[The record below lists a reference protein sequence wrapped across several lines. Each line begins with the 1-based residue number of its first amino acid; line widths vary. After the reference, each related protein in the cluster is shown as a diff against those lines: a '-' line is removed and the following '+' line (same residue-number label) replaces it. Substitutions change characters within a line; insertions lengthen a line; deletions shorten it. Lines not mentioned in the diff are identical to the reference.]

1 VGVTGLI
8 WLFFSYGYVLYF
20 AAGLIGEGSEL
31 LLLVPSM
38 AGLVGGV
45 VLPLLGAV
53 PDGAIVLFSGLSPDL
68 AQAQETLSVGVGAL
82 AGSTIMLLTIPFGL
96 SIYFGRV
103 DLLEPDYKMANYVM
117 KPKLTPK
124 RSLSHAL
131 KTSGVA
137 ISDAIQSGG
146 KMMAITTIP
155 YLLIQVPAM
164 FIHGKGQEVGK
175 AEHWWSFLGFIVC
188 VLGLLVY
195 MKKQLQFSQEG
206 QDRDKRMAIMKKVLK
221 AGKMSLSGMIASEIR
236 KAEDEEAAFNLR
248 MGNDNNN
255 GSSSQYQS
263 LELNNNVDVGHHPD
277 FPSAKVTELLAEL
290 VGDAFRTYDT
300 DGSGMLDQQETAVFF
315 RDFHESINEDEMNAL
330 FNRYDHDKSGK
341 IDFHE
346 FIGLSYS
353 LIKSQET
360 KQQHGDDNVYHTA
373 PEEDQHIMRERN
385 HAAIAENAFAEVEH
399 EEVPVE
405 FTSLSPSEQQTAI
418 KQRAYLMLLAGT
430 VLVLAFS
437 DPMVDVFAEIGVRTG
452 ISPFYVS
459 FILAPLASNASEV
472 LSTMYYAGKKTRKTI
487 TVSLTALEGAAC
499 MNNTFCLSIFMA
511 LIFFR
516 GIAWQYTAETI
527 AILLVQLFIAILVQ
541 QQTLSLRIALV
552 VLAIFPLSILLVA
565 GLEALGFD

>member
-1 VGVTGLI
+1 MFL
-8 WLFFSYGYVLYF
+8 SYGYVLYY

-68 AQAQETLSVGVGAL
+68 EKAQETLSVGVGAL
-82 AGSTIMLLTIPFGL
+82 AGSTIMLLTIPFAL
-96 SIYFGRV
+96 SIYGGRV
-103 DLLEPDYKMANYVM
+103 DLLEPDYKTANYVV

-124 RSLSHAL
+124 RNVMHAM
-131 KTSGVA
+131 KSSGVA
-137 ISDAIQSGG
+137 ISEAIQHGG
-146 KMMAITTIP
+146 KLMALTSTP
-155 YLLIQVPAM
+155 YLLIQIPAM
-164 FIHGKGQEVGK
+164 FIHGKNEDVGK
-175 AEHWWSFLGFIVC
+175 AEHWWSFLGFLLC
-188 VLGLLVY
+188 VFGLFVY
-195 MKKQLQFSQEG
+195 MRKQLKFSREG
-206 QDRDKRMAIMKKVLK
+206 QDRDKRMAVMKKVLK
-221 AGKMSLSGMIASEIR
+221 AGKMSLSGMVASEIR
-236 KAEDEEAAFNLR
+236 KAEDEEAAFNVR
-248 MGNDNNN
+248 NGTDN
-255 GSSSQYQS
+255 GASQYQS
-263 LELNNNVDVGHHPD
+263 FQLNNVTAGHHHPD
-277 FPSAKVTELLAEL
+277 FPSAKVAELLAEL

-300 DGSGMLDQQETAVFF
+300 DGSGQLDQLETSVFF
-315 RDFHESINEDEMNAL
+315 RDFHEAITEEEMSAL

-346 FIGLSYS
+346 FIGLAYS
-353 LIKSQET
+353 LIKAQEI
-360 KQQHGDDNVYHTA
+360 KQQGELVLQTTMGDNAIRD
-373 PEEDQHIMRERN
+373 RN
-385 HAAIAENAFAEVEH
+385 HAAIAENAFAEVEE
-399 EEVPVE
+399 EEVPHE
-405 FTSLSPSEQQTAI
+405 FTDLSPSDQQNAI
-418 KQRAYLMLLAGT
+418 KKRAFLMLLTGT
-430 VLVLAFS
+430 IMVLAFS

-452 ISPFYVS
+452 IPPFYVS

-527 AILLVQLFIAILVQ
+527 AILLVQLFVCYLVQ
-541 QQTLSLRIALV
+541 QPTLSLRSAFLV
-552 VLAIFPLSILLVA
+552 FTIFPLSICLVA